1 MKIKTAYIIETAIRW
16 FALMLTFPFS
26 FIGSVLL
33 FLDMLFSWPVAET
46 WCLADKIGHNL
57 FLKSKMAHYVK
68 NPQYKKRLTA
78 RTAYKL
84 KKQLLMEDPDLSES
98 DL

>member
-1 MKIKTAYIIETAIRW
+1 MNIKTAYIIETAIR
-16 FALMLTFPFS
+16 LIGTILTLPF
-26 FIGSVLL
+26 FIIASVLL
-33 FLDMLFSWPVAET
+33 LLAKPFYWIVTET
-46 WCLADKIGHNL
+46 SCLADKIGHYL

-68 NPQYKKRLTA
+68 NPQYKKMLTA

-84 KKQLLMEDPDLSES
+84 KKQLLMEDPDLSEI

>member
-1 MKIKTAYIIETAIRW
+1 MKIKTAYIIETAIRLLA
-16 FALMLTFPFS
+16 FMLTFPFS
-26 FIGSVLL
+26 FIGGVLL
-33 FLDMLFSWPVAET
+33 YLAKPFSWFVTET

-68 NPQYKKRLTA
+68 NPQYKKILTA
-78 RTAYKL
+78 RQAYKF